1 MQKLVGTYRKA
12 PWGCYLVRDIIGRN
26 TALCFDYEGH
36 FEKPVAE
43 ISRDPEISRHEFVDE
58 EERRTHVRFSE
69 SVRIWAK
76 ICATSVQRSDPFEA
90 YHEVCQP

>member
-36 FEKPVAE
+36 FEKPLAE
-43 ISRDPEISRHEFVDE
+43 ISRDPEISRRQFVDE

-69 SVRIWAK
+69 SLRIWAEDLCK
-76 ICATSVQRSDPFEA
+76 LRSTVGSF
-90 YHEVCQP
+90 